1 MIAFACLLMFT
12 AALVAG
18 LLPAFSTTGKTMLKA
33 LQTSAR
39 TGASSV
45 ARTALRKSLLTVEIG
60 ITVVL
65 LVAAGLLLKSFL
77 RLRSADVGCVYREH
91 AHAAVQPAGEEIRH
105 AGEGERIQRSLA
117 GASESHARSSL
128 RCIGKHSSG
137 SRILG

>member
-1 MIAFACLLMFT
+1 MFA

-18 LLPAFSTTGKTMLKA
+18 LLPALSTTGKTMLKA

-45 ARTALRKSLLTVEIG
+45 SRTALRKSLLTAEIA

-77 RLRSADVGCVYREH
+77 RLRSANVGCVTENMLTLQYSLPEKKFPGFALLHWETLFLQRDI
-91 AHAAVQPAGEEIRH
+91 GETSYS
-105 AGEGERIQRSLA
+105 RSRSIL
-117 GASESHARSSL
+117 RSS
-128 RCIGKHSSG
+128 RAMT
-137 SRILG
+137 RPTR